1 MRVAVVGAGAIG
13 CLLGARLREAGH
25 DVTLV
30 GRADQVAAINRDG
43 LLVRDARR
51 GARRYALPSVTAL
64 VERPE
69 LALLTVKTQDVEA
82 ACRASAA
89 ALAGAPVIALQNGVR
104 GDALAAGV
112 LGREAVVGGVVM
124 CAASYL
130 HPGEIAVDFAGWLIL
145 GEPFRASRERARAL
159 ARVLAPALPTY
170 VTAHLES
177 ARWSKL
183 IANLN
188 NGICAATGLPLPLVA
203 QAPLGRALAVRV
215 MREGYRVARSAGVR
229 LDHGLYGLSP
239 RALRQDR
246 NAALVA
252 LLQSTMTRLL
262 AILPDRAA
270 ERALA
275 LASRSRLGRL
285 PVRGSTWQSIARG
298 RPSESEYLNGEIV
311 RLGGELGVPT
321 PYNARLMAVLREVE
335 RTGEFQPLDALAPP
349 TIAQAARVGPMGPMG
364 PMGGAA

>member
-1 MRVAVVGAGAIG
+1 MRIAVVGAGAIG
-13 CLLGARLREAGH
+13 CLLGARLSEAGH
-25 DVTLV
+25 EVTLV
-30 GRADQVAAINRDG
+30 GRGAQVEAINRDG
-43 LLVRDARR
+43 LLVREARR
-51 GARRYALPSVTAL
+51 GARRYALAAVEA
-64 VERPE
+64 VAERPE

-82 ACRASAA
+82 ACRASAR
-89 ALAGAPVIALQNGVR
+89 ALAGAPVIALQNGLR

-130 HPGEIAVDFAGWLIL
+130 RPGEVSVDFAGWLIL
-145 GEPFRASRERARAL
+145 GEPFRASLERVRAL
-159 ARVLAPALPTY
+159 ARIMAPAIPTY
-170 VTAHLES
+170 VTAHLER

-183 IANLN
+183 ISNLN

-215 MREGYRVARSAGVR
+215 MREGYRVARAAGVR

-252 LLQSTMTRLL
+252 LLQSTMTGLL
-262 AILPDRAA
+262 AIMPDHAA
-270 ERALA
+270 EGMLA

-298 RPSESEYLNGEIV
+298 RPSEIEYLNGEIV

-321 PYNARLMAVLREVE
+321 PYNTRLIEVLREVE
-335 RTGEFQPLDALAPP
+335 RTGEFQPLESLAPP
-349 TIAQAARVGPMGPMG
+349 TIAQAAHVGPI
-364 PMGGAA
+364 GGAA

>member
-229 LDHGLYGLSP
+229 LDHGPLRPSP

-270 ERALA
+270 ERRWRWRAGA
-275 LASRSRLGRL
+275 GWGGCRCAARPGRASRAAGR
-285 PVRGSTWQSIARG
+285 VRVSISTARSCGWAGSWAS
-298 RPSESEYLNGEIV
+298 
-311 RLGGELGVPT
+311 PT

-349 TIAQAARVGPMGPMG
+349 TIAQAARVGPMG
-364 PMGGAA
+364 GAA